1 MALIRVGLVL
11 AVVGLLG
18 GCSSS
23 SFFGRQYTNLT
34 AYYNKFYNANKAFE
48 KGRRSIEDSGQPV
61 DRTQYMDVFLKPT
74 DGGDEEAFEDAI
86 QKSADV
92 LRDNPDSKWV
102 DDALLLIGKSY
113 FYQKNYV
120 GAVQKFRETIALDDE
135 RTQEARFWLARTL
148 VTTRR
153 YEEAESVLRTG
164 LQAEEPGPWTA
175 RLHLVRGQLLVQQE
189 QWEEAVQALN
199 KGLQGE
205 VSEKVGARSA
215 FLLGQ
220 VLETIG
226 KPTAARTAY
235 QTVQD
240 YDPRYALDFVAQLSE
255 IELQGIHGNTE
266 QAFDRLRDLE
276 RDEKNFERRGEMA
289 VVRARIYRARG
300 ENDRAQQTLRRM
312 LYGDEAPSG
321 SSRGR
326 LHYDLARLYRDVY
339 KDFSQAAAHFDT
351 ASTTLGSRGGQRGRD
366 DVQRVPDAPDDPGTQ
381 ADRYRD
387 LAKRSREVARMDS
400 LLRVGRMSESEFKT
414 FVQELRRQRQEK
426 IESQNEERRRQE
438 RGKQLRGGGE
448 ALAKRRQDAAPAAD
462 TRSSDAGFLFYNDP
476 ARVQE
481 GQRRF
486 EQTWGDRPRVDNW
499 RRRAAIRGSQSASG
513 DRQEGDRQEGEP
525 SAEET
530 APKEE
535 TSDQRSS
542 NKVASL
548 DLSAIPRDSASQAK
562 MEADRAV
569 ARYKL
574 ANSLFLAASRPD
586 SAATWY
592 RRILQENGDHP
603 VAKRALYA
611 LAEAYHA
618 QGDTTA
624 AQQSYGRLV
633 EQYPDTDLAARA
645 RRQLG
650 QQEETPADNRTAL
663 ADSAYARA
671 YEKWQRGEPG
681 TAFPE
686 LLDVASQYPDTEAAP
701 RALLA
706 ASIVYWKQL
715 QQDSTSTSRRVLERH
730 LRELQSSDS
739 TTSAKSDST
748 LSPRSRAAPNRAA
761 VSDSVG
767 ADSAEV
773 DKGPRSRRAGADS
786 TLSPTQERATTRTSQ
801 PGGGQDTLRTAR
813 ADSTV
818 KLDREGAPDSTRVPS
833 DTAASAGTPARADST
848 QGDVQT
854 RTEPDKY
861 TPLESLLNHLKEQYP
876 QAPQVKRARV
886 MLDLIKQQKAGSD
899 SARADTSARDL
910 AAADTSATVSGQGTG
925 EQDDEPPVRRDSL
938 TAAQHSSASDS
949 GRSRSREQAAEQ
961 MDDADTDEQALP
973 APSTVEQDPAETENG
988 SVDRS
993 RGGWTLLVQTFA
1005 SSQEASTRVA
1015 EVERELG
1022 DKWPVDM
1029 LEETTDDTT
1038 KYRLVVGQFQSEQA
1052 ATQAQGRVAEQ
1063 LSSRP
1068 KIWSIPNPS
1077 ARP

>member
-1 MALIRVGLVL
+1 MRRALTGPFRPTAVIRAGLVI
-11 AVVGLLG
+11 AIVGLLG

-23 SFFGRQYTNLT
+23 SFLGRQYTNLT

-48 KGRRSIEDSGQPV
+48 KGRRSIEGRDQPI
-61 DRTQYMDVFLKPT
+61 DRTQYINVFLKPT
-74 DGGDEEAFEDAI
+74 EGGNEEAFKSAI

-92 LRDNPDSKWV
+92 LREHPDSKWV

-113 FYQKNYV
+113 FYQENYV
-120 GAVQKFRETIALDDE
+120 GAVQKFREAIALGDE
-135 RTQEARFWLARTL
+135 RTKEARFWLARTL
-148 VTTRR
+148 VATRR
-153 YEEAESVLRTG
+153 YEEAESVIRTG
-164 LQAEEPGPWTA
+164 LQGAELGPWTA
-175 RLHLVRGQLLVQQE
+175 RLYLVRGQLLAQQE
-189 QWEEAVQALN
+189 QWEGAAQAVT
-199 KGLQGE
+199 KGLQGTVPGE
-205 VSEKVGARSA
+205 VGARGA

-226 KPTAARTAY
+226 KPTAARAAY
-235 QTVQD
+235 QNVQD
-240 YDPRYALDFVAQLSE
+240 YDPRYALDFAARLNDV
-255 IELQGIHGNTE
+255 ELQGLHGNTAE
-266 QAFDRLRDLE
+266 AFDRLRDLE

-289 VVRARIYRARG
+289 VVRARIYRAQG
-300 ENDRAQQTLRRM
+300 ENDRAQQTLRQM
-312 LYGDEAPSG
+312 LYGDEPPSG

-326 LHYDLARLYRDVY
+326 LHYNLAQLYRDAY

-351 ASTTLGSRGGQRGRD
+351 ASTKLGSTRGPTGGG

-400 LLRVGRMSESEFKT
+400 LLRVGRMSESEFKS
-414 FVQELRRQRQEK
+414 FVRELRRQRQEK
-426 IESQNEERRRQE
+426 IESRNEERRQE
-438 RGKQLRGGGE
+438 RTQQLRGGGQS
-448 ALAKRRQDAAPAAD
+448 LAEQRQDAAPAAD
-462 TRSSDAGFLFYNDP
+462 TRSSNAGFLFYDDP

-481 GQRRF
+481 GQRQF

-499 RRRAAIRGSQSASG
+499 RRRAAIRGSQTASG
-513 DRQEGDRQEGEP
+513 DGGQGRP
-525 SAEET
+525 NAPET
-530 APKEE
+530 SPGEE

-548 DLSAIPRDSASQAK
+548 DLSDIPRDSASQAK

-569 ARYKL
+569 ARYQL

-611 LAEAYHA
+611 LAEAYQA

-624 AQQSYGRLV
+624 AQQSHDRLV

-650 QQEETPADNRTAL
+650 QEEAPTDNRTAL

-671 YEKWQRGEPG
+671 YEKWQRGEQD

-686 LLDVASQYPDTEAAP
+686 LLAVASQYPDTEAAP

-715 QQDSTSTSRRVLERH
+715 QQDSASISRRVLKRH
-730 LRELQSSDS
+730 LRDVQSSDS
-739 TTSAKSDST
+739 
-748 LSPRSRAAPNRAA
+748 
-761 VSDSVG
+761 V
-767 ADSAEV
+767 E
-773 DKGPRSRRAGADS
+773 ADS
-786 TLSPTQERATTRTSQ
+786 TLSDSVGENSAVGRGGAPASVRAEPDSTQSPTREEDATRLARPRSR
-801 PGGGQDTLRTAR
+801 DTLRTAS
-813 ADSTV
+813 ADSTAEPG
-818 KLDREGAPDSTRVPS
+818 REGVEEADSTRMPS
-833 DTAASAGTPARADST
+833 DSAALGGQTANVDST
-848 QGDVQT
+848 QRDAQT
-854 RTEPDKY
+854 RTGPDKY
-861 TPLESLLNHLKEQYP
+861 APLESLLTHLTERYP
-876 QAPQVKRARV
+876 EASQVDRARE
-886 MLDLIKQQKAGSD
+886 MLDLIEQRRAGPD
-899 SARADTSARDL
+899 SARADMSPREL
-910 AAADTSATVSGQGTG
+910 AAADTSAAAPGKRAQ
-925 EQDDEPPVRRDSL
+925 EQKEGARAKRDSL
-938 TAAQHSSASDS
+938 RAVRRSSASDS
-949 GRSRSREQAAEQ
+949 GRSRSREQPTKQ
-961 MDDADTDEQALP
+961 TGDADTDEQALLP
-973 APSTVEQDPAETENG
+973 APSTVERDPAETENG

-1005 SSQEASTRVA
+1005 SSQEASPRVA

-1022 DKWPVDM
+1022 GQWPVD
-1029 LEETTDDTT
+1029 LVEEATDDTT
-1038 KYRLVVGQFQSEQA
+1038 KYRLVVGQFQSERT

-1068 KIWSIPNPS
+1068 KIWSIPKPS